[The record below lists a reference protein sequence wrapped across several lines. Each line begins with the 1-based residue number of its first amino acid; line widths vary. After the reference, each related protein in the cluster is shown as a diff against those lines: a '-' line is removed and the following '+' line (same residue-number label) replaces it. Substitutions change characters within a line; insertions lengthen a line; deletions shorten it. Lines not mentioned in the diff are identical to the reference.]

1 MVARPGRRSAMS
13 AAATGTARIGALPG
27 VDTVETAPIIR
38 TLKRTGT
45 VARDQ
50 APAGGAP
57 RR

>member
-1 MVARPGRRSAMS
+1 MS

-50 APAGGAP
+50 DPADGAP